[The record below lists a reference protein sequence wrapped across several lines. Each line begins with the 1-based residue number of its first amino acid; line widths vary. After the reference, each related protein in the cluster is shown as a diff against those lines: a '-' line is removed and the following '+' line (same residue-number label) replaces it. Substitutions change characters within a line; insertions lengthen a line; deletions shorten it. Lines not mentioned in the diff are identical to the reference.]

1 MKPYL
6 YTSPDW
12 LRLTA
17 RCQQAINVSG
27 EDCFL
32 RLSGELNDGSSI
44 LTRKHMGE

>member
-6 YTSPDW
+6 HTPPDRLW
-12 LRLTA
+12 LTA

-32 RLSGELNDGSSI
+32 RLSGELNDGRSI
-44 LTRKHMGE
+44 FTHKHTGE